1 MSQSTKI
8 YFIST
13 RGFAMRSGTTPH
25 SYQTETDPAESR

>member
-13 RGFAMRSGTTPH
+13 KGFAMRSGTTPH
-25 SYQTETDPAESR
+25 GHQIETDPAESR